1 MTLFLVENTI
11 EVNGLFQE
19 KDHWILLLPFLSFL
33 GTFTYSKLHTL
44 VTYLCCLLYTT
55 VRTRFI
61 WTDYKSYIQ
70 FNLYLWIAFLIAYFC
85 QRRLHQT
92 ERDHFLLTQDH
103 KRVISLLLDMLDA
116 QPEACLLLN
125 QEESETKPL
134 VDRIVYYNKRALEM
148 FGVQKLLLLSSNQVG
163 VREEIVLEEV

>member
-11 EVNGLFQE
+11 EVSGLFQE

-44 VTYLCCLLYTT
+44 LTYLCCLLYTT
-55 VRTRFI
+55 VRTYFI

-70 FNLYLWIAFLIAYFC
+70 FNLYLWIAFLIAFIC

-92 ERDHFLLTQDH
+92 ERDHFLLAQDH
-103 KRVISLLLDMLDA
+103 KLVIALLQEMLDA
-116 QPEACLLLN
+116 QPETCMLMV
-125 QEESETKPL
+125 QEESETKPM
-134 VDRIVYYNKRALEM
+134 VDRIVYYNQRAMEM
-148 FGVQKLLLLSSNQVG
+148 FGVQKQLVGNQGVG
-163 VREEIVLEEV
+163 QEERVLEKR